1 MEERGT
7 EGMAK
12 MPGWARALTLGN
24 GGGGVGGIRQLVGG
38 QRGHASGRKAP
49 GQKVVEC
56 CQLVGSCLLTPT
68 RTAVAEPDLCV
79 GWEGWGVEKGVL
91 SLAPGGELRLS
102 WNKHPS
108 HSGHFSPHPHHHP
121 PSRQHPP
128 PGGHPHLPV
137 RGQFAESCHRHGP
150 FLSSR
155 PPSRAYDHCPHFTD
169 EQTETQSQ

>member
-79 GWEGWGVEKGVL
+79 GGVGSGEGSPQLGSWRRAETQL
-91 SLAPGGELRLS
+91 EQASLPL
-102 WNKHPS
+102 W
-108 HSGHFSPHPHHHP
+108 
-121 PSRQHPP
+121 
-128 PGGHPHLPV
+128 
-137 RGQFAESCHRHGP
+137 P
-150 FLSSR
+150 FLTPR
-155 PPSRAYDHCPHFTD
+155 PPSPSVQAASSPRRPPPPSCAGIVCR
-169 EQTETQSQ
+169 ELS